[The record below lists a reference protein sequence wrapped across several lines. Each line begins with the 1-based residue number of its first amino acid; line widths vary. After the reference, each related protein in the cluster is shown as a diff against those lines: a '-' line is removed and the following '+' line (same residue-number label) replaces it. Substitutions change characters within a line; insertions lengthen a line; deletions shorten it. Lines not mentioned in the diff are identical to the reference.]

1 MAVKRDS
8 HFALA
13 GRKFLSHKKTFDG
26 EKTSNG
32 VSNASGKI
40 KFPVE
45 LFSVKKKNPS
55 HKEAVRNPEILQSFP
70 WKNGQLVIF
79 HC

>member
-45 LFSVKKKNPS
+45 LFSVKKKIPVTRRLS
-55 HKEAVRNPEILQSFP
+55 EILKFF
-70 WKNGQLVIF
+70 KVF
-79 HC
+79 HGKMDS